1 MNLVSDEIL
10 IDSGQES
17 PTHEATY
24 ETLEGFKLWDPDAWT
39 NGHPFELYK
48 RMREEAPVMWLPE
61 RRNVWVL
68 VYNSLR
74 RH

>member
-48 RMREEAPVMWLPE
+48 RMR
-61 RRNVWVL
+61 
-68 VYNSLR
+68 
-74 RH
+74 